1 MYKFQFHL
9 CFCYTFTV
17 LWFIFQESF
26 VYEWYQVTTLK
37 LIYQIKT
44 EESSIVDKR
53 HRQWHQ
59 VGVFFHWQSFG
70 SFQASMC
77 FFSEELVPSLEA
89 HGISEEMFCDSSD
102 VLCDNKNVCV
112 CVCVK
117 RICWSFMA
125 LTFVFISFGTRISVF
140 FETWSGNSCCQ
151 HFVFF
156 FEFPCSHMFTVQ
168 EPESFRDA
176 NIFFPEGGSRRIIAF
191 LF

>member
-112 CVCVK
+112 CV
-117 RICWSFMA
+117 SSG
-125 LTFVFISFGTRISVF
+125 FVEVSWPWRLFLSVLAPGSVF
-140 FETWSGNSCCQ
+140 FLKHEVETHVANTL
-151 HFVFF
+151 FF
-156 FEFPCSHMFTVQ
+156 FWVSMFTYVH
-168 EPESFRDA
+168 RTGA
-176 NIFFPEGGSRRIIAF
+176 RIFQGCQYF
-191 LF
+191 LPRGRV